1 MPVLTEPGV
10 VATHPRPTRPVYRG
24 RPRNHPLVLAVAALL
39 AVVAGLNWA
48 SQLPVAADVVNADVV
63 SDVTQALLMP
73 LLAAL
78 LVLRT
83 AWPRTRL
90 VRLTLLGLGL
100 SWLGDTL
107 PRFVGDDAAFLV
119 MVGCFLLAQLA
130 YVAAFAPYARRAA
143 WRRRPWLLA
152 PYVLAYVGL
161 AVACAPGAGALL
173 GPVLVYGLCLVTMA
187 ALATGVDVRAG
198 IGGAIFLVSDAL
210 IALDAFVPGL
220 EVSGAAIMV
229 TYVVGQVLLVG
240 GVLRA
245 DARRPAPGTGT
256 TR

>member
-1 MPVLTEPGV
+1 MPVVLTEPGV
-10 VATHPRPTRPVYRG
+10 VAPRPAAPRTVYRG
-24 RPRNHPLVLAVAALL
+24 RPRNHPLVLVVAAVF

-48 SQLPVAADVVNADVV
+48 SQLPAAADLARADAIG
-63 SDVTQALLMP
+63 DVTQALLMP

-130 YVAAFAPYARRAA
+130 YAAAFAPYARRAA
-143 WRRRPWLLA
+143 WWRRPWLLA
-152 PYVLAYVGL
+152 PYALAYAGL
-161 AVACAPGAGALL
+161 VWACAPGAGALL
-173 GPVLVYGLCLVTMA
+173 VPVLLYGLCLVTMA
-187 ALATGVDVRAG
+187 VLATGVDARAG
-198 IGGAIFLVSDAL
+198 IGGAVFLVSDGL

-220 EVSGAAIMV
+220 EVSGAAVMV

-245 DARRPAPGTGT
+245 DARRGSGRSEA
-256 TR
+256 